1 MRQTNAVH
9 LFLRDTPGKRLPCLH
24 VQAFAGQR
32 TANGFAVELAAIRPA
47 SGCHACMSRS
57 SLRYGPCWTRATGT
71 QHHLPG
77 NGQRTAARS
86 IAALPKHCGGN
97 RIMITSTS
105 NGQIK
110 KIQQLLKKSRT
121 RKEEGLFVA
130 EGIKMFR
137 EAPPERIEK
146 IYLGASFAEKGTWR
160 EILREKGLE
169 EKAESLT
176 EVVEDKVFKSLSD
189 TVTPQGVLCLIRIKE
204 STLEEMIPEEKPA
217 LLMILEDLQD
227 PGNLGTILRTGEGA
241 GITGVILSKNSV
253 DIYNPKVIRSTMGSV
268 YRVPF
273 CYTSSIQE
281 EILPWLR
288 EKKITGYAAHLEGK
302 NSYDQED
309 YTKAT
314 AFFIGNEGNGLS
326 RELSQK
332 ADIWIRIPM
341 EGQVESL
348 NAAMASG
355 ILMYEAY
362 RQRRNL

>member
-1 MRQTNAVH
+1 
-9 LFLRDTPGKRLPCLH
+9 
-24 VQAFAGQR
+24 
-32 TANGFAVELAAIRPA
+32 
-47 SGCHACMSRS
+47 
-57 SLRYGPCWTRATGT
+57 
-71 QHHLPG
+71 
-77 NGQRTAARS
+77 
-86 IAALPKHCGGN
+86 
-97 RIMITSTS
+97 MITSSS

-110 KIQQLLKKSRT
+110 KIQQLLKKSRI
-121 RKEEGLFVA
+121 RREEGIFAA

-137 EAPPERIEK
+137 EAPPDRIEK
-146 IYLGASFAEKGTWR
+146 IYLSCSFAQKDAWK
-160 EILREKGLE
+160 EILREKGLK
-169 EKAESLT
+169 EKADSLT
-176 EVVEDKVFKSLSD
+176 EIVDDKVFKSLSD

-204 STLEEMIPEEKPA
+204 SSLEEMLPKDRPP

-241 GITGVILSKNSV
+241 GVTGIILSRNSV

-281 EILPWLR
+281 EILPWLK
-288 EKKITGYAAHLEGK
+288 EKQITGYAAHLEGK
-302 NSYDQED
+302 NSYDRED
-309 YTKAT
+309 YTKGT

-326 RELSQK
+326 RELSQQ

-355 ILMYEAY
+355 ILMYEAS
-362 RQRRNL
+362 RQRRKIFF

>member
-1 MRQTNAVH
+1 
-9 LFLRDTPGKRLPCLH
+9 
-24 VQAFAGQR
+24 
-32 TANGFAVELAAIRPA
+32 
-47 SGCHACMSRS
+47 
-57 SLRYGPCWTRATGT
+57 
-71 QHHLPG
+71 
-77 NGQRTAARS
+77 
-86 IAALPKHCGGN
+86 
-97 RIMITSTS
+97 MITSTS

-121 RKEEGLFVA
+121 RREEGLFAA

-137 EAPPERIEK
+137 EAPPDRIEK
-146 IYLGASFAEKGTWR
+146 IYLGSSFAEKEIWR
-160 EILREKGLE
+160 DILREKGLE
-169 EKAESLT
+169 GKKERLVEI
-176 EVVEDKVFKSLSD
+176 VEDKVFKSLSD

-204 STLEEMIPEEKPA
+204 SSLKEMIPKDRPA

-241 GITGVILSKNSV
+241 GVTGVILSKNSV

-273 CYTSSIQE
+273 CYTSSIRE

-302 NSYDQED
+302 NSYDRED
-309 YTKAT
+309 YTRDT

-326 RELSQK
+326 RELSEN

>member
-1 MRQTNAVH
+1 
-9 LFLRDTPGKRLPCLH
+9 
-24 VQAFAGQR
+24 
-32 TANGFAVELAAIRPA
+32 
-47 SGCHACMSRS
+47 
-57 SLRYGPCWTRATGT
+57 
-71 QHHLPG
+71 
-77 NGQRTAARS
+77 
-86 IAALPKHCGGN
+86 
-97 RIMITSTS
+97 MITSTS

-110 KIQQLLKKSRT
+110 KIQQLLKKSKVR
-121 RKEEGLFVA
+121 REEGLFIA
-130 EGIKMFR
+130 EGLKMFR
-137 EAPPERIEK
+137 EAPADGLEK
-146 IYLGASFAEKGTWR
+146 VYLSGAFAEKGIWK

-169 EKAESLT
+169 KEEREII
-176 EVVEDKVFKSLSD
+176 EVVEDKVFKTLSD
-189 TVTPQGVLCLIRIKE
+189 TVTPQGVLCLIKMRDC
-204 STLEEMIPEEKPA
+204 TLEELVPEGKVP

-241 GITGVILSKNSV
+241 GVTGIILSKNSV

-268 YRVPF
+268 YRMPF
-273 CYTSSIQE
+273 YYTSSIQE

-309 YTKAT
+309 YTKGT

-355 ILMYEAY
+355 ILMYEAS
-362 RQRRNL
+362 RQRRNS